1 MNLKKKNSINFLF
14 CMTKWKK
21 LTMRQKNK
29 MTFLKKGFSLI
40 EMMVAIAIGSVL
52 VAVIVVSFSS
62 FRNDKTVDIAADQV
76 LSVINEARVKT
87 VSSEDYSRFGV
98 HFETSRVV
106 LFKGDVFTEP
116 NSSNTETPV
125 SPLAEISDI
134 SLNGGGTNLVFQ
146 KLTGKTGNY
155 GSLRIRLK
163 SDNSKY
169 KTISVKSTG
178 IVNIQ

>member
-1 MNLKKKNSINFLF
+1 MRKTNQKRGWQGFALTVKAKPCHRKNS
-14 CMTKWKK
+14 
-21 LTMRQKNK
+21 
-29 MTFLKKGFSLI
+29 GFSLI
-40 EMMVAIAIGSVL
+40 EIIAVIAIGAVL

-62 FRNDKTVDIAADQV
+62 FRNSKTVDITADQV

-125 SPLAEISDI
+125 SPLVEISNI
-134 SLNGGGTNLVFQ
+134 SLNGGGADIVFQ

-155 GSLRIRLK
+155 GSLRVRLK
-163 SDNSKY
+163 SDNNKY

-178 IVNIQ
+178 IANIQ

>member
-1 MNLKKKNSINFLF
+1 MIKNKNS
-14 CMTKWKK
+14 
-21 LTMRQKNK
+21 
-29 MTFLKKGFSLI
+29 GFSLVEI
-40 EMMVAIAIGSVL
+40 IVAMAIGAVL
-52 VAVIVVSFSS
+52 VAGIVVSFSS
-62 FRNDKTVDIAADQV
+62 FRNSKTVDITADQV

-125 SPLAEISDI
+125 SPLVEISNI
-134 SLNGGGTNLVFQ
+134 SLNGGGANLVFQ

-155 GSLRIRLK
+155 GSLRVRLK
-163 SDNSKY
+163 SDNNKY

-178 IVNIQ
+178 IANIQ

>member
-1 MNLKKKNSINFLF
+1 
-14 CMTKWKK
+14 
-21 LTMRQKNK
+21 

-40 EMMVAIAIGSVL
+40 EIIAVLAIGGILVSVVL
-52 VAVIVVSFSS
+52 FSFSS
-62 FRNDKTVDIAADQV
+62 FRNSKIIDVSADQV
-76 LSVINEARVKT
+76 LSVINEARVKS

-98 HFETSRVV
+98 HFEVGKAV
-106 LFKGDVFTEP
+106 FFKGDSYSGQ
-116 NSSNTETPV
+116 NSANVEMEL

-134 SLNGGGTNLVFQ
+134 YFNGGGSDIVFQ

-155 GSLRIRLK
+155 GSLRVRLK